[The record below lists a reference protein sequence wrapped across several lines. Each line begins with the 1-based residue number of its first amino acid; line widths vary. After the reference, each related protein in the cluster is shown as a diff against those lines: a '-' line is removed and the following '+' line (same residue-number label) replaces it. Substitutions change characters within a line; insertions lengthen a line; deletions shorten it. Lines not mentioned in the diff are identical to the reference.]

1 MRQAFRAAQEPHLQ
15 PALAQA
21 FDAFS
26 HEGDLHLARLEVHLS
41 VTQSD
46 HLVED
51 VLKQLVESVQKAL
64 AQQAVEQ
71 ASANPPSKAERLL
84 HYLRHGEATWQDAH
98 LSSDA
103 LRQLLMA
110 EAAYWLSSAT
120 QDWAHMVAQLPAQP
134 ENRLH
139 AFQRLLALLD
149 QPARMSWLML
159 AESQAS
165 ARMKPVVAST
175 AALVDSGVIA
185 SRDVLD
191 AISTLAL
198 CMASSPDDAWLSLA
212 TEVKNRLRD
221 SASPALET
229 FWKQLEIALAFP
241 ALNKQSALR
250 TVKSRRQPYSKTDD
264 SSDAPQPSLP
274 DAFKEEPD
282 ADPSLGIPL
291 RSAGLVLLH
300 PWLTPLFSAL
310 GWIPAQPAQGEPFPA
325 QSLAKALHLLH
336 WLATGRHD
344 PLEFELGTPKLLLG
358 LAPGMPVHVGAAPLD
373 AATLEEGQ
381 ALLEAMIGHWPALG
395 KISVPGLQ
403 TAFLQRGGLLYLQ
416 PGSPPLLRLQP
427 ESYDMLLERLPWS
440 IGIIRLPWRQQ
451 ALHVEWGTP

>member
-1 MRQAFRAAQEPHLQ
+1 
-15 PALAQA
+15 
-21 FDAFS
+21 
-26 HEGDLHLARLEVHLS
+26 
-41 VTQSD
+41 
-46 HLVED
+46 
-51 VLKQLVESVQKAL
+51 
-64 AQQAVEQ
+64 
-71 ASANPPSKAERLL
+71 
-84 HYLRHGEATWQDAH
+84 
-98 LSSDA
+98 
-103 LRQLLMA
+103 
-110 EAAYWLSSAT
+110 
-120 QDWAHMVAQLPAQP
+120 MVAQLPAQP
-134 ENRLH
+134 ENRFH

-149 QPARMSWLML
+149 QPAHMSWLIL

-175 AALVDSGVIA
+175 ASLVSSGVIT

-191 AISTLAL
+191 AISALAL
-198 CMASSPDDAWLSLA
+198 CMASSPETAWLPLA
-212 TEVKNRLRD
+212 TEVKTRLRD
-221 SASPALET
+221 STSPALET
-229 FWKQLEIALAFP
+229 FWKQLALAFP
-241 ALNKQSALR
+241 ALSKQSVLWS
-250 TVKSRRQPYSKTDD
+250 VDSRRQPDSKTDD

-274 DAFKEEPD
+274 DYFKEELD
-282 ADPSLGIPL
+282 ADSSLGIPL

-325 QSLAKALHLLH
+325 QSLTKALRLLH

-344 PLEFELGTPKLLLG
+344 PLEFELGTPKLLLE
-358 LAPGMPVHVGAAPLD
+358 LAPGTPVHVSADPLD
-373 AATLEEGQ
+373 AATLKEGQ